1 MTSTGAPT
9 GLRRT
14 LGLWPVT
21 ISGVGIILGAG
32 IYVLVGE
39 ASADAGGATWAAF
52 LIAGLLAAFTGL
64 SFAEL
69 SGMFPEAGGSA
80 AYAEEAFGSR
90 VAFITGWLDVAVNI
104 IGAAAVAIGLG
115 GYASD
120 LLGGEPRL
128 IAVGTLVVCAGV
140 VYAGVRE
147 TISLAVIFAALEA
160 AGLIF
165 IIVVGIP
172 DLPGPS
178 PLEMPHGI
186 TGLLAAAALVFF
198 AYEGFEEIVSLS
210 EEAKNPTYTIPRA
223 IVLAVVVTSVLY
235 VLVAAVA
242 TAVVPWEALAE
253 APAPLAR
260 VAEAASNDR
269 FADALS
275 VLALFATFNTVL
287 LLLATGARVTYGMAN
302 RRLLPAAL
310 GRLSGRQTPWVA
322 AFGLTGL
329 AIAFASTGDI
339 GFVAQVT
346 NFAVFGQ
353 FLAVNAAVIALR
365 RQQPD
370 LHRPFHTHG
379 HIMGVPLT
387 PLLGIA
393 TTLLLAAFMERAAFA
408 TGLIALALG
417 VAVSLVVLRGR
428 SD

>member
-1 MTSTGAPT
+1 MTSAGAPT
-9 GLRRT
+9 GLRRS

-39 ASADAGGATWAAF
+39 AAADAGGATWAAF

-80 AYAEEAFGSR
+80 AYAEEAFGPR
-90 VAFITGWLDVAVNI
+90 VGFLTGWLDVAVNV

-120 LLGGEPRL
+120 LLGGDPRI
-128 IAVGTLVVCAGV
+128 IAVGTLLVCAAI

-147 TISLAVIFAALEA
+147 TISLAVLFAALEA
-160 AGLIF
+160 TGLIF

-198 AYEGFEEIVSLS
+198 AYEGFEEIVSLA

-223 IVLAVVVTSVLY
+223 IVLAVALTSVIY
-235 VLVAAVA
+235 VMVAAVA
-242 TAVVPWEALAE
+242 TAVVPWEALAG

-302 RRLLPAAL
+302 RRLLPALL
-310 GRLSGRQTPWVA
+310 GRLSRRQTPWVA
-322 AFGLTGL
+322 TCGLTVL
-329 AIAFASTGDI
+329 AVAFAYSGDI
-339 GFVAQVT
+339 GYVAQVST
-346 NFAVFGQ
+346 FAVFGQ
-353 FLAVNAAVIALR
+353 FLAVNAAVITLR
-365 RQQPD
+365 RRQPG
-370 LHRPFHTHG
+370 LHRPFVTHG
-379 HIMGVPLT
+379 TVGGVPVT

-393 TTLLLAAFMERAAFA
+393 TTLLLAAFMERTAFV
-408 TGLIALALG
+408 TGLLALALG
-417 VAVSLVVLRGR
+417 VLVSLVVLRRR

>member
-1 MTSTGAPT
+1 MTSAGAPT
-9 GLRRT
+9 RLRRT

-90 VAFITGWLDVAVNI
+90 TAFITGWLDVAVNI
-104 IGAAAVAIGLG
+104 IGAAAVALGLG
-115 GYASD
+115 GYASN

-128 IAVGTLVVCAGV
+128 IAVGTLVGCAV
-140 VYAGVRE
+140 IVYAGVRE
-147 TISLAVIFAALEA
+147 TISLAVVFAALEA

-186 TGLLAAAALVFF
+186 TGVLAAAALVFF
-198 AYEGFEEIVSLS
+198 AYEGFEEIVSLA

-223 IVLAVVVTSVLY
+223 IVLAIGLTSVIY

-242 TAVVPWEALAE
+242 TAVVPWEELAG
-253 APAPLAR
+253 APAPLAL
-260 VAEAASNDR
+260 VASAASNDR

-302 RRLLPAAL
+302 RRLLPAVL
-310 GRLSGRQTPWVA
+310 GRLSARQTPWVA
-322 AFGLTGL
+322 TFGLTGL
-329 AIAFASTGDI
+329 AVAFAYSGDI
-339 GFVAQVT
+339 GYVAQVST
-346 NFAVFGQ
+346 FAVFGQ
-353 FLAVNAAVIALR
+353 FLVVNAAVIALR
-365 RQQPD
+365 RHQAEVE
-370 LHRPFHTHG
+370 RPFRARWS
-379 HIMGVPLT
+379 IRGVPLT
-387 PLLGIA
+387 PVMGIA
-393 TTLLLAAFMERAAFA
+393 TTLLLAAFMERAAFV
-408 TGLIALALG
+408 TGAVALAIG
-417 VAVSLVVLRGR
+417 IAVSFMTLRR
-428 SD
+428 NR

>member
-1 MTSTGAPT
+1 MLERFAPKRLKDSFT
-9 GLRRT
+9 FVFVFFVVKVVFFVVKVVVLDK
-14 LGLWPVT
+14 V
-21 ISGVGIILGAG
+21 VVVKVVV
-32 IYVLVGE
+32 VLVFVE
-39 ASADAGGATWAAF
+39 IVVEVIIF
-52 LIAGLLAAFTGL
+52 
-64 SFAEL
+64 
-69 SGMFPEAGGSA
+69 
-80 AYAEEAFGSR
+80 
-90 VAFITGWLDVAVNI
+90 FIVDVLEVF
-104 IGAAAVAIGLG
+104 
-115 GYASD
+115 
-120 LLGGEPRL
+120 
-128 IAVGTLVVCAGV
+128 
-140 VYAGVRE
+140 
-147 TISLAVIFAALEA
+147 IFH
-160 AGLIF
+160 F
-165 IIVVGIP
+165 VIIVVGIP

-198 AYEGFEEIVSLS
+198 AYEGFEEIVSLA

-223 IVLAVVVTSVLY
+223 IVLAVVLTSVIY

-242 TAVVPWEALAE
+242 TAVVPWETLAE

-302 RRLLPAAL
+302 RRLLPAVL
-310 GRLSGRQTPWVA
+310 GRLSRRQTPWVA

-329 AIAFASTGDI
+329 AIAFAFTGDI

-365 RQQPD
+365 RQQPGLD
-370 LHRPFHTHG
+370 RPFRTHG
-379 HIMGVPLT
+379 RIGRVPLT

-393 TTLLLAAFMERAAFA
+393 TTLLLAAFMERAAFV
-408 TGLIALALG
+408 TGLVALAIG

-428 SD
+428 QD